1 MISGLLAAKSDT
13 TRKEKIDKDLQKV
26 DVHNLEIR
34 ATKPAAQN
42 SKRSVLSARRSKK
55 KKSKSIKRSGS
66 VSRMETRRQST
77 STMEMDDEVSFNTYS
92 ARM

>member
-1 MISGLLAAKSDT
+1 MISGLLAVKSDT

-42 SKRSVLSARRSKK
+42 SKRSILSARRSKK

-66 VSRMETRRQST
+66 VNRMETRRQSV
-77 STMEMDDEVSFNTYS
+77 SNVEMDDKASFNTYS

>member
-1 MISGLLAAKSDT
+1 MISGLLAVKSDT

-26 DVHNLEIR
+26 DVNNLEIR
-34 ATKPAAQN
+34 ATKPDARN

-92 ARM
+92 VRM